1 VVNFNKDSYRIIFK
15 IGIGQTLLTGQTLNN
30 LIKTKNKGE
39 RIMKKEKTVLKVC
52 KCCSGGSYFHWD
64 YKSTISDSVLDM
76 KLIPVWVCNNCSRI
90 KPYKGFAKSFNEH
103 FKNEEFFNK

>member
-1 VVNFNKDSYRIIFK
+1 MR
-15 IGIGQTLLTGQTLNN
+15 
-30 LIKTKNKGE
+30 
-39 RIMKKEKTVLKVC
+39 KEKTVLKIC
-52 KCCSGGSYFHWD
+52 KCCSGGSYFRWE

-103 FKNEEFFNK
+103 FENEEFYNK